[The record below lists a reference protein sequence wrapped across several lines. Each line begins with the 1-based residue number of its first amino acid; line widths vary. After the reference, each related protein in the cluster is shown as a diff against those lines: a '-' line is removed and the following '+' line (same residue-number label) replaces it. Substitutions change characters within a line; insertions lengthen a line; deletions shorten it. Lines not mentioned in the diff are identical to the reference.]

1 VQSYEDFFEDEE
13 KFLEQ
18 NLKKKRKLEEIN
30 LIEKKNKVSKEI
42 KKINNEDKL
51 KNLIEVAKKNN
62 IKVEKN
68 SF

>member
-1 VQSYEDFFEDEE
+1 
-13 KFLEQ
+13 L
-18 NLKKKRKLEEIN
+18 R
-30 LIEKKNKVSKEI
+30 KKNKVSKEI